1 MAGQFGLAGMDAQ
14 NRAAEFGASAANQMA
29 LNRAKFT
36 EMAQQNQYGQAQD
49 MFGIASGRKASAD
62 QARKSATNA
71 LVGGIGAA
79 LSPGGGIMSTL
90 MG

>member
-1 MAGQFGLAGMDAQ
+1 L
-14 NRAAEFGASAANQMA
+14 
-29 LNRAKFT
+29 
-36 EMAQQNQYGQAQD
+36 
-49 MFGIASGRKASAD
+49 FGIASGRKASAD
-62 QARKSATNA
+62 EARKDAKTA